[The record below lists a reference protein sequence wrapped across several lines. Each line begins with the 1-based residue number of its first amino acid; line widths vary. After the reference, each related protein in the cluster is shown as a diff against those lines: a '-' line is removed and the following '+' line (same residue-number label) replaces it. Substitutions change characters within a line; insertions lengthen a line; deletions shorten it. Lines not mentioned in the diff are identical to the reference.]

1 MKSRIITTVIAAL
14 FTFAAFAEKPVRRT
28 VVIRDGKVIT
38 DNNTEGMV
46 LLNGDLLG
54 GKRAWL
60 GVSLLDLSDELREH
74 FGASRESG
82 VMVESVADGSPADKA
97 GVRVGDIIVAIDGKD
112 VKSSSD
118 LRSAIRD
125 KKEGDSVRVEVVRGK
140 GRQALVA
147 TLVEREGP
155 RVFMPADIED
165 LTRRL
170 GGTEWRARVER
181 LGGDCDELQGR
192 IKELETRLKELEKKL
207 QK

>member
-14 FTFAAFAEKPVRRT
+14 FTFAAFADKPVRRT

-38 DNNTEGMV
+38 DSNSADGVPGLQGLQV
-46 LLNGDLLG
+46 LDLNGDLLG

-118 LRSAIRD
+118 LRGAIR
-125 KKEGDSVRVEVVRGK
+125 
-140 GRQALVA
+140 
-147 TLVEREGP
+147 
-155 RVFMPADIED
+155 
-165 LTRRL
+165 
-170 GGTEWRARVER
+170 
-181 LGGDCDELQGR
+181 
-192 IKELETRLKELEKKL
+192 
-207 QK
+207 